1 MGAFVFVLVNL
12 YQQQA
17 LHSDCYLIFS
27 RFNPTCDKWIPSKIS
42 WVDVQDSGP
51 GHCGW
56 GGSSQIG
63 NLKHLLNK
71 LLCKFFFHQM
81 DQN

>member
-1 MGAFVFVLVNL
+1 MLSG
-12 YQQQA
+12 
-17 LHSDCYLIFS
+17 SICGPRSSGWKGYLIFS

-42 WVDVQDSGP
+42 GVNVQDSGP